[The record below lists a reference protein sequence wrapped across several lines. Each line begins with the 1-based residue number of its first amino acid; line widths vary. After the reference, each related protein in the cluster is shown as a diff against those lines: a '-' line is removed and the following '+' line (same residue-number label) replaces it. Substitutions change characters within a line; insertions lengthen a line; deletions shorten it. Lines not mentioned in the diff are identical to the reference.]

1 MSLKLVY
8 SRDDDFILHGESDA
22 AWSGDHGDRRS
33 TTGYFFKLGI
43 NGGALSLQTKKQQTV
58 ALSSCEAEY
67 QGLAGAVQ
75 EAIFLRSLLRG
86 MGYVQS
92 QPTMIGEDNQSC
104 IKLATNPVM
113 HKRSKHFDTKF
124 HFIQEKDDD
133 NSFQLVSRPT
143 DQLAADLFTKALP
156 QVKVEQHRK

>member
-1 MSLKLVY
+1 M
-8 SRDDDFILHGESDA
+8 
-22 AWSGDHGDRRS
+22 
-33 TTGYFFKLGI
+33 
-43 NGGALSLQTKKQQTV
+43 

-67 QGLAGAVQ
+67 QSLAGAVQ
-75 EAIFLRSLLRG
+75 EAISLRSLLRE

-113 HKRSKHFDTKF
+113 HKRSKHIDTKF

-133 NSFQLVSRPT
+133 NSIQLVSRPT